1 MDLESSEKD
10 SISYYVERRDVSL
23 EHEFEYELQVVWN
36 ESEDLLK
43 WNPETQNDWRVILTE
58 IW

>member
-43 WNPETQNDWRVILTE
+43 
-58 IW
+58 

>member
-1 MDLESSEKD
+1 
-10 SISYYVERRDVSL
+10 
-23 EHEFEYELQVVWN
+23 LQVVWN